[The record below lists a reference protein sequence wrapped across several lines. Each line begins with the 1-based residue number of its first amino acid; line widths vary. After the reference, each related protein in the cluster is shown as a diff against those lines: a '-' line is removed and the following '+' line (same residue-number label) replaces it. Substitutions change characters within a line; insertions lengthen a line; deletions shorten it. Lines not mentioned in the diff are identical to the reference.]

1 MISWVKIK
9 LVPKVLYDKKKTL
22 FAVQLRHKII
32 KKNFL
37 KANMYFFIECNRKI
51 SDAGKVL
58 MSYVNTKGLNKNK
71 MFCLEE

>member
-1 MISWVKIK
+1 MKKKLSLRSNYDIK
-9 LVPKVLYDKKKTL
+9 L
-22 FAVQLRHKII
+22 

-58 MSYVNTKGLNKNK
+58 MSYVNTKSLNKNN

>member
-1 MISWVKIK
+1 M
-9 LVPKVLYDKKKTL
+9 
-22 FAVQLRHKII
+22 

-58 MSYVNTKGLNKNK
+58 MSYVNTKGLNKNNI
-71 MFCLEE
+71 FCLEE